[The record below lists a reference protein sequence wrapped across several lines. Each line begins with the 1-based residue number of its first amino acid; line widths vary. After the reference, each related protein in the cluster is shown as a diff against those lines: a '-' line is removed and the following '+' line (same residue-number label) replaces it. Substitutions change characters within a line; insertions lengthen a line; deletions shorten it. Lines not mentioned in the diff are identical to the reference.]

1 VKDFSAMTKTSF
13 ADSGA
18 LMSPRTAKYVEALMR
33 EGDNFDCQKW
43 LQQVREEEAQAKRAF
58 SVPGE
63 HAATE
68 IATPSSTSNF
78 RNPVP
83 NAGRAVV
90 LKAVP
95 VSRPI
100 WRLHREGISK
110 GPKRWLEKV
119 RDAWNDFQATR
130 ARDAVYGYLKAV
142 FAIVE
147 HYKVRR
153 RTKRLLRH
161 AFKFANLAFDR
172 NADLFIAVIRCTC
185 NNAVDSK
192 TISKWARA
200 LRYVAHCKKP
210 RTPLK
215 TFVKNMGGINACAAG
230 YSKLR
235 RRSSGRN

>member
-1 VKDFSAMTKTSF
+1 MTKTSF
-13 ADSGA
+13 ADCGA
-18 LMSPRTAKYVEALMR
+18 LMSPRTAKYVEALMH
-33 EGDNFDCQKW
+33 EGDNFDYYKW
-43 LQQVREEEAQAKRAF
+43 LKKVREEEAQVKRAF

-100 WRLHREGISK
+100 WRLHREGTSK

-119 RDAWNDFQATR
+119 RDAWDDFQASR
-130 ARDAVYGYLKAV
+130 ARDAVYGYLEAV

-147 HYKVRR
+147 HFKVRR
-153 RTKRLLRH
+153 RTNKLLRH
-161 AFKFANLAFDR
+161 AFKFANLPFAK
-172 NADLFIAVIRCTC
+172 NANPFTAVIRCTC
-185 NNAVDSK
+185 NDSIDSK

-210 RTPLK
+210 RTRLK
-215 TFVKNMGGINACAAG
+215 SFMKEVGGVNACATRYA
-230 YSKLR
+230 KLKR
-235 RRSSGRN
+235 RRNRQN